1 MNCVELSRRG
11 GLGFQIRVLN
21 KRIGAS
27 LFCNRASERPSISLS
42 FKGFFYFFLGGFFGR
57 LGSAGWE
64 CIVTEGSSTRVVEDP
79 CWKKAKAGIF
89 FAF

>member
-1 MNCVELSRRG
+1 MNCVEFSKRG
-11 GLGFQIRVLN
+11 VLGFQIRVLN

-27 LFCNRASERPSISLS
+27 LFCNRASERPSISLTVS
-42 FKGFFYFFLGGFFGR
+42 RDFFFFLGFFGR

-64 CIVTEGSSTRVVEDP
+64 CIVTEGSSTRDVEDP